1 MHEIIKFYAAN
12 SPAADVQPPI
22 PSGTR
27 LPSYLRSIPAP
38 TRSQPIF
45 DESGEYETN
54 VRACAPFLDAVS
66 AGWTQYSWSDVYIDV
81 NGAEIHYYFSDN
93 QVPVMKHR
101 QMHPEMA
108 QAYSEYLPVECMW
121 ISQWQPQT
129 PAGYSLL
136 ITHPLNRPDLP
147 FLTTSGII
155 DADVFTV
162 EGNGQVPF
170 YLRAGFS
177 GLIPAGT
184 PLYQLIPIR
193 RAEWERELVA
203 HDDKRRPRTMR
214 RIRRYFTG
222 GYRREFLQRKNYR

>member
-1 MHEIIKFYAAN
+1 MSRETVKFYAAN
-12 SPAADVQPPI
+12 SPAADIQPPI
-22 PSGTR
+22 PSSTH
-27 LPSYLRSIPAP
+27 LPPYLRSIPAP
-38 TRSQPIF
+38 TRSQPTF
-45 DESGEYETN
+45 NDNGYETN
-54 VRACAPFLDAVS
+54 VRACAPFLDAAT
-66 AGWTQYSWSDVYIDV
+66 AGWTQYSWSDIHIEV
-81 NGAEIHYYFSDN
+81 NGAAIRYHFSDS
-93 QVPVMKHR
+93 QMPILSHR
-101 QMHPEMA
+101 QMRAEMA
-108 QAYSEYLPVECMW
+108 QAYTGYLPVEFMW
-121 ISQWQPQT
+121 LSQWQPQT

-193 RAEWERELVA
+193 RTEWDRELLA
-203 HDDKRRPRTMR
+203 HDAKRRPRTMR
-214 RIRRYFTG
+214 RLRRYFTG
-222 GYRREFLQRKNYR
+222 GYRREFWQRKQYR